1 VHVFG
6 DDDATIER
14 SIVIDGRGQYPQS
27 DWLARS
33 TCLRRNAQFEC
44 RESSGLFT
52 PAMRIRSERALPL
65 R

>member
-27 DWLARS
+27 D
-33 TCLRRNAQFEC
+33 
-44 RESSGLFT
+44 
-52 PAMRIRSERALPL
+52 
-65 R
+65 